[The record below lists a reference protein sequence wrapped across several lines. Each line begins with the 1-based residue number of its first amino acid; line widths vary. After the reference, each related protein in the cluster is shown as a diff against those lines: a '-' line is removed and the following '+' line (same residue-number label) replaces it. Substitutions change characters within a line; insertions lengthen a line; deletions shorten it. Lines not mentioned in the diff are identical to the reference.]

1 MVTRRQHGL
10 TKNQG
15 AVGEGLLDDK
25 KNKKNAVN
33 VVHLDFYKNILRQME
48 ERELDTGNSKE
59 LVENYTQENS
69 DPVTCYKVP
78 SLILFYATVIFVPL
92 SKS

>member
-69 DPVTCYKVP
+69 DR
-78 SLILFYATVIFVPL
+78 SHNNIFVVVYL
-92 SKS
+92 RAVQVY